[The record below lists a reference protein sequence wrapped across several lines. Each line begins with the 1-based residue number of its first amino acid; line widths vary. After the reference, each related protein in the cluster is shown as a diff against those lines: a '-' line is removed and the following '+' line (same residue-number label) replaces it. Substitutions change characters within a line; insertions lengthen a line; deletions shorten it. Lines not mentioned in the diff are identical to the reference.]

1 MPFLRKSTISKKESL
16 NSGDSPR
23 APSSK
28 TDTPPRMR
36 DVSNS
41 STIDDGTSS
50 TDKHKRRHTLLG
62 SKGRKKLSSLFSSSS
77 SLSSY
82 TEREGTASPKN
93 GRSKLN
99 VSSTSS
105 GTSTPSRS
113 TQLGDATDAQKALN
127 QLSIGTAGDQLTES
141 PESSPVVTTDEAA
154 RRQRRDSLW
163 SQWELEGAGES
174 SDEDDAF
181 LTPSEGLSEVEEE
194 DEEENEPS
202 TAPRGI
208 SQPSNEAAVV
218 DVASATPGPL
228 FSPTDVKT
236 EPTNVAK
243 GSVASGGDIAGTG
256 TSTIH
261 RRLPSTAETKVKRH
275 MSHNRPDATTVDQA
289 AVLGHD
295 IETCREAIRLF
306 LTSRMKEAE
315 EFCEESE
322 SEGHHLYLQ
331 SAMGI
336 IEALKGM
343 MTFDSV
349 DLHNALEICKSTAV
363 TASSLRRPS
372 DNVFSRLGGM
382 VKSHGGLARVKAM
395 TPLERHAELVYA
407 EQSLMKAMLAI
418 ISGGDWIGLVREAF
432 NMRTAH
438 GIYRNLQHFLEDADK
453 HGYDD
458 DIDMDFRSG
467 VLLGTGTS
475 SLMLSLLP
483 GKVLKIA
490 EVFGYAGDR
499 KIALATLMAAGGWSH
514 DSPEPAFDE
523 KNEGLRRPVCDLILL
538 TFHLVI
544 SVLIPITGV
553 DVPLA
558 KNILAY
564 NMKRYPN
571 GVFFLYF
578 QARLHTTQC
587 QPAEANNSLQR
598 ALDLKLE
605 YIQLQ
610 HMCLWDYACNY
621 MMLGKWKGALDCF
634 SILKDESNWSRAVYT
649 YAAAACIVELVED
662 GDQDAKMSEAD
673 KLMQQIPKLTKKIA
687 GKSLPIEKF
696 ASRKARKFSSQSS
709 RLFLPAL
716 ELAYV
721 FGSLSNTPRR
731 SLLDIH
737 VPRLNEMMKKL
748 ENGEENYGN
757 GTGKEYWDDYV
768 LAHFLRGMCQF
779 VARYQPLDAEPSTL
793 VVLPTDPSD
802 HDLDQ
807 AAEKDFKAVIR
818 HTPDVQLDH
827 WILFHCY
834 YELGRL
840 YARRGDDDQAKYHF
854 EVVMSGKLPDH
865 NAYMAKAAG
874 KYSLE
879 GALLLK
885 THAAL
890 SAVKEREKE
899 RSGKR

>member
-1 MPFLRKSTISKKESL
+1 MTTVLSL
-16 NSGDSPR
+16 FS
-23 APSSK
+23 
-28 TDTPPRMR
+28 
-36 DVSNS
+36 
-41 STIDDGTSS
+41 
-50 TDKHKRRHTLLG
+50 

-418 ISGGDWIGLVREAF
+418 ISGGDWIGLVREA
-432 NMRTAH
+432 
-438 GIYRNLQHFLEDADK
+438 
-453 HGYDD
+453 
-458 DIDMDFRSG
+458 
-467 VLLGTGTS
+467 
-475 SLMLSLLP
+475 
-483 GKVLKIA
+483 
-490 EVFGYAGDR
+490 
-499 KIALATLMAAGGWSH
+499 
-514 DSPEPAFDE
+514 
-523 KNEGLRRPVCDLILL
+523 
-538 TFHLVI
+538 
-544 SVLIPITGV
+544 
-553 DVPLA
+553 
-558 KNILAY
+558 
-564 NMKRYPN
+564 
-571 GVFFLYF
+571 
-578 QARLHTTQC
+578 
-587 QPAEANNSLQR
+587 
-598 ALDLKLE
+598 
-605 YIQLQ
+605 
-610 HMCLWDYACNY
+610 
-621 MMLGKWKGALDCF
+621 
-634 SILKDESNWSRAVYT
+634 
-649 YAAAACIVELVED
+649 
-662 GDQDAKMSEAD
+662 
-673 KLMQQIPKLTKKIA
+673 
-687 GKSLPIEKF
+687 
-696 ASRKARKFSSQSS
+696 
-709 RLFLPAL
+709 
-716 ELAYV
+716 
-721 FGSLSNTPRR
+721 
-731 SLLDIH
+731 
-737 VPRLNEMMKKL
+737 
-748 ENGEENYGN
+748 
-757 GTGKEYWDDYV
+757 
-768 LAHFLRGMCQF
+768 
-779 VARYQPLDAEPSTL
+779 
-793 VVLPTDPSD
+793 
-802 HDLDQ
+802 
-807 AAEKDFKAVIR
+807 
-818 HTPDVQLDH
+818 
-827 WILFHCY
+827 
-834 YELGRL
+834 
-840 YARRGDDDQAKYHF
+840 
-854 EVVMSGKLPDH
+854 
-865 NAYMAKAAG
+865 
-874 KYSLE
+874 
-879 GALLLK
+879 
-885 THAAL
+885 
-890 SAVKEREKE
+890 
-899 RSGKR
+899 